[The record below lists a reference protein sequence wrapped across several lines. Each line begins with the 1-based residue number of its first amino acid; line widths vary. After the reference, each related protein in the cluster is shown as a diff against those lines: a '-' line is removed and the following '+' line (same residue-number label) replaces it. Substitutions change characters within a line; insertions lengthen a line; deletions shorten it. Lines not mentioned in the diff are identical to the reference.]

1 MKNNIKLKGLLVLL
15 LLTIPFT
22 FFKGDAPDSSKNIDF
37 EVSTVAVKAD
47 TINNSRRLYFNSNG
61 QLITNYSSDIS
72 ELNRALQQ
80 SSTKHTELTAQLP
93 FDDQAAKEEL
103 SEEERMKLE
112 AHIEK
117 LSLEAAELERKLKE
131 YANNKPYNIPVN
143 E

>member
-22 FFKGDAPDSSKNIDF
+22 FFKGDAPDSSKDIDF

-61 QLITNYSSDIS
+61 QLITDIS

-131 YANNKPYNIPVN
+131 YANNNKPYNVPVN